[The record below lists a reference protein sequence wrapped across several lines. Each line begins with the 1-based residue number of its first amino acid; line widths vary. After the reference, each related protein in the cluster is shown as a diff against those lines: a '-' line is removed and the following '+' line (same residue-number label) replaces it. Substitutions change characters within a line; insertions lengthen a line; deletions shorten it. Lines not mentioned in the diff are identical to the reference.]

1 MASSWPDPLDKKTK
15 PINAAVSMIAPTIAP
30 VVAMKKWMETIPFCH
45 QNVPN
50 TMAVTSNVTPNIHRM
65 RRQYRC
71 HAK

>member
-1 MASSWPDPLDKKTK
+1 
-15 PINAAVSMIAPTIAP
+15 
-30 VVAMKKWMETIPFCH
+30 MKKWIETIPFCH